1 MTEAKNL
8 WRGEGKKNLITSVL
22 RLTAMKPREMSGEEC
37 EDLLAKSMFGRL
49 GLSEGGQPYV
59 VPMSYVY
66 AGGVILLHSG
76 LRGRKLE
83 MAKENPRAAFEVD
96 FVEKGRWKS
105 VIVFGKV
112 RLSTDAEAKKKLF
125 DIFTKSEMGG
135 HGGKRFSREEM
146 EKMPMVIWEIEIEE
160 MTGREGVW

>member
-1 MTEAKNL
+1 
-8 WRGEGKKNLITSVL
+8 
-22 RLTAMKPREMSGEEC
+22 MKPREMSGEEC
-37 EDLLAKSMFGRL
+37 EDLLAKSMVGRL
-49 GLSEGGQPYV
+49 CLSAGDRPYV

-76 LRGRKLE
+76 LRGRKLD
-83 MAKENPRAAFEVD
+83 MARENPRVAFEVD
-96 FVEKGRWKS
+96 FVEGGRWKS
-105 VIVFGKV
+105 VIVFGKA
-112 RLSTDAEAKKKLF
+112 RLSADPGAKGRLF
-125 DIFTKSEMGG
+125 DHFTKSEMGG

>member
-1 MTEAKNL
+1 
-8 WRGEGKKNLITSVL
+8 
-22 RLTAMKPREMSGEEC
+22 MKPREMSGEEC
-37 EDLLAKSMFGRL
+37 EDLLAKSMVGRL
-49 GLSEGGQPYV
+49 GLSAGDRPYV

-76 LRGRKLE
+76 LRGRKLD
-83 MAKENPRAAFEVD
+83 MARENPRVAFEVD
-96 FVEKGRWKS
+96 SVERGRWKS
-105 VIVFGKV
+105 VIVFGKA
-112 RLSTDAEAKKKLF
+112 RLSTDAEAKEKLF
-125 DIFTKSEMGG
+125 DIFTKSGMGG